1 MGKICYRLLY
11 NRERHL
17 NSDGKALVQIE
28 AYQSGRRV
36 YFSTHI
42 YLTPKQWSAKK
53 GQVVHHPEAD
63 SLNYMLQ
70 ELVMN
75 IEHKEMEL
83 WRKGQEVTLANL
95 KTVMKS
101 DCNKSFIRF
110 VKEEISFSSKKE
122 STRNNLTS
130 TLKLLSRFRP
140 KLEFDG
146 VNSRFI
152 YKFEE
157 FLYHNGC
164 CTNTVA
170 KHMKHLK
177 TFVNS
182 AIDKGYMKS
191 EEYAF
196 QRYKIK
202 TKESKHTHLIPEEIR
217 RLEAMKFPD
226 NPSLRHSLDAFLFC
240 CYTGLRY
247 SDFISLTEKNIIMI
261 ENNPWIVY
269 RSVKTGI
276 EVKLPLHLLFEG
288 KAWKILCL
296 YINDWKSFF
305 MLKSNTCINYD
316 LKKIGKL
323 AEIEKHFTFHA
334 ARHTNATLLIYNGAN
349 ITTVQKLLGHRNV
362 STTQIYSEIMGETII
377 KDLARCSNKI

>member
-1 MGKICYRLLY
+1 MGKICYRFIY
-11 NRERHL
+11 NRDKHL

-53 GQVVHHPEAD
+53 GLVVHHPEAD

-70 ELVMN
+70 ELIMN

-83 WRKGQEVTLANL
+83 WRKGQNVTPEIL
-95 KTVMKS
+95 KTALKT
-101 DCNKSFIRF
+101 DRKESFIHF
-110 VKEEISFSSKKE
+110 VEEEISSSSKKE

-130 TLKLLSRFRP
+130 TLKLLSLFNP

-146 VNSRFI
+146 VNSQFI

-157 FLYHNGC
+157 YLYQKGC

-170 KHMKHLK
+170 KHMKHLR

-182 AIDKGYMKS
+182 AIDKGYMKTD
-191 EEYAF
+191 EYAF

-202 TKESKHTHLIPEEIR
+202 TKESKHTYLIFEEIQK
-217 RLEAMKFPD
+217 LEILD
-226 NPSLRHSLDAFLFC
+226 LSGSISLKHSLDAFLFC

-261 ENNPWIVY
+261 EGNPWIIY
-269 RSVKTGI
+269 RTIKTEI
-276 EVKLPLHLLFEG
+276 EVKVPLHLLFEG
-288 KAWKILCL
+288 KAWKILCE
-296 YINDWKSFF
+296 YRNDWNSFF
-305 MLKSNTCINYD
+305 ALRTNTCINYD
-316 LKKIGKL
+316 LNKIGKL
-323 AEIEKHFTFHA
+323 AGIEKHFTFHSS
-334 ARHTNATLLIYNGAN
+334 RHTNATF
-349 ITTVQKLLGHRNV
+349 
-362 STTQIYSEIMGETII
+362 
-377 KDLARCSNKI
+377 